1 MSSKTKLV
9 IKIIVCSIILIVL
22 IFLYS
27 RYINSMGFKVKE
39 YSIYNNELP
48 KEYDGFKIAHISDI
62 HYGVSILK
70 KELSNIVD
78 KINLTKPDIVVL
90 TGDLLDD
97 SVSYTK
103 SDIDDIIK
111 ELNKI
116 ECSIEKYAIAGNND
130 YSNQYWQNI
139 IDSTNFINLND
150 SYELIYKSKT
160 PLLISGLSTKYNN
173 NNVNDKIKKTNDYL
187 KDNDLY
193 SILIIHEPDEI
204 KNIDYSKFNLILA
217 GHSHGGQ
224 IRLPLIGGLIVK
236 DGSKKYINEYY
247 KLDNTD
253 LYISNGL
260 SNSNIKYRFLNKP
273 SFTLYRLR
281 NK

>member
-1 MSSKTKLV
+1 
-9 IKIIVCSIILIVL
+9 
-22 IFLYS
+22 
-27 RYINSMGFKVKE
+27 MGFKVKE
-39 YSIYNNELP
+39 YTIYNNELP
-48 KEYDGFKIAHISDI
+48 KEYDGFKIVHISDI
-62 HYGVSILK
+62 HYGVSIKK

-90 TGDLLDD
+90 TGDLLDNNN
-97 SVSYTK
+97 SYKK
-103 SDIDDIIK
+103 SDIDDIINQ
-111 ELNKI
+111 LNKI

-130 YSNQYWQNI
+130 YSNQDWQNI
-139 IDSTNFINLND
+139 IDSSNFINLND

-160 PLLISGLSTKYNN
+160 PLLISGLSTNDNN
-173 NNVNDKIKKTNDYL
+173 NNLNDKIRKTNDYL
-187 KDNDLY
+187 KDNNLY
-193 SILIIHEPDEI
+193 SILIMHEPDEI

-224 IRLPLIGGLIVK
+224 IRLPIIGGLIVK

-253 LYISNGL
+253 LYVSNGL
-260 SNSNIKYRFLNKP
+260 SNSSIKYRFFNKP
-273 SFTLYRLR
+273 SFSLYRLR

>member
-62 HYGVSILK
+62 HYGVSIFK
-70 KELSNIVD
+70 EELSNIVD

-236 DGSKKYINEYY
+236 DGSKKYIDEYY